1 MLKAESVE
9 VFQLRV
15 LNEAP
20 VYYKSRE
27 LGLCLYY
34 RRISEQLII
43 WVRNLTNKNSEAYYL
58 LEHESINWPFWI
70 LKFLWL
76 PWNVFWQIFKVIKF
90 WWFLSDSGQF
100 SAEKCVSSF
109 FEFQKLIGWAVSTCL
124 YKLEFGI
131 FMICTHFLTEN
142 RPGLLKNC

>member
-58 LEHESINWPFWI
+58 LEHESIN
-70 LKFLWL
+70 
-76 PWNVFWQIFKVIKF
+76 
-90 WWFLSDSGQF
+90 
-100 SAEKCVSSF
+100 
-109 FEFQKLIGWAVSTCL
+109 
-124 YKLEFGI
+124 
-131 FMICTHFLTEN
+131 
-142 RPGLLKNC
+142 